1 MSFDIPARTKIA
13 LVGSSGCGKS
23 TITNLLL
30 RFYDVES
37 GCIKVDGND
46 ISDYNVKKLRQD
58 IGYVMQEPILFNW
71 SIKDNIMYGN
81 MNASNFDIRK
91 AALQANATQFIESE
105 IENLEKDDRLIKM
118 KEDTKAKIISCRKQ
132 FTNFEFMEF
141 EWDGMDPEMNELL
154 FNLFNKAD
162 NKAFENMS
170 KDVDGF
176 KDFAQ
181 TDFKNHKGL
190 KWDDL
195 IVRWEWTQTMNQTMS
210 GIGMTENHSSAYNKA
225 LKNHKC

>member
-1 MSFDIPARTKIA
+1 
-13 LVGSSGCGKS
+13 
-23 TITNLLL
+23 
-30 RFYDVES
+30 
-37 GCIKVDGND
+37 
-46 ISDYNVKKLRQD
+46 
-58 IGYVMQEPILFNW
+58 
-71 SIKDNIMYGN
+71 MYGN

-176 KDFAQ
+176 KDFA
-181 TDFKNHKGL
+181 
-190 KWDDL
+190 
-195 IVRWEWTQTMNQTMS
+195 
-210 GIGMTENHSSAYNKA
+210 
-225 LKNHKC
+225 